1 MERALLVL
9 VFATF
14 DLEAVLVF
22 LEVDLLFPRPLRVD
36 FDCDGIAFC
45 LTHPVKANCNNGSFL
60 YYLRVHGT
68 RMLRM
73 L

>member
-1 MERALLVL
+1 MSP
-9 VFATF
+9 
-14 DLEAVLVF
+14 
-22 LEVDLLFPRPLRVD
+22 LFFSFVEI
-36 FDCDGIAFC
+36 FDGIAFC

-73 L
+73 LRML